1 MMTPKLI
8 ALDMDGTMLD
18 NDSRLTRRTKEAL
31 RAAQE
36 SGIRVV
42 AATGRMY
49 PSAMIHIRD
58 IGIESTSIFY
68 NGALIR
74 DPISGETVYE
84 RTLGRELTREIL
96 DFFRKRGW
104 YIQIYADDK
113 LVVKDRSDERCTYYE
128 NICGLRAV
136 ELGEDFWECGLDS
149 AKLLGI
155 SFDQPEFERMCTA
168 VRGEFGERIYQ
179 ATSWGAFV
187 EMVHPTVNKAK
198 ALERVSEHYGIAREE
213 VMAIGDGVND
223 IEMISWAGTGVAMG
237 NAKEIVKAS
246 ADIIAPPNTEDG
258 AAQIV
263 EQAVAALQ
271 RNSRQG

>member
-1 MMTPKLI
+1 MKTPKLI

-18 NDSRLTRRTKEAL
+18 GDSRLTQRTKEAL
-31 RAAQE
+31 RAAQDG
-36 SGIRVV
+36 GIRVA

-58 IGIESTSIFY
+58 VGIKSASIFY

-74 DPISGETVYE
+74 DPLSGETIYE
-84 RTLGRELTREIL
+84 RTLGRELTGEIL
-96 DFFRKRGW
+96 AFFREHGW
-104 YIQIYADDK
+104 YIQIYSDDK
-113 LVVKDRSDERCTYYE
+113 LIVKDRADERCQYYE
-128 NICGLRAV
+128 KIGGMEAAAR
-136 ELGEDFWECGLDS
+136 GEGFWECGLDS

-155 SFDQPEFERMCTA
+155 SFDLPEFERMCEE
-168 VRGEFGERIYQ
+168 VRRKFGSRIYQ

-187 EMVHPTVNKAK
+187 EIVHPAVNKAK
-198 ALERVSEHYGIAREE
+198 ALRRVSEYYGIAREE

-237 NAKEIVKAS
+237 NAKEKVKAA
-246 ADIIAPPNTEDG
+246 ADIVAPPNTEDG

-263 EQAVAALQ
+263 EEAVASL
-271 RNSRQG
+271 RKGR

>member
-1 MMTPKLI
+1 MTTPKLI
-8 ALDMDGTMLD
+8 ALDMDGTML
-18 NDSRLTRRTKEAL
+18 NGDSSLTRRTKEAL
-31 RAAQE
+31 RAAQG

-74 DPISGETVYE
+74 DPVSGETIYE
-84 RTLGRELTREIL
+84 KNLGRELTKEIL

-104 YIQIYADDK
+104 YVQIYSGDR
-113 LVVKDRSDERCTYYE
+113 LLVKDRSDERCKYYE
-128 NICGLRAV
+128 NICGLKAV
-136 ELGEDFWECGLDS
+136 GLGDGFWECGLDS
-149 AKLLGI
+149 AKLRGI
-155 SFDQPEFERMCTA
+155 SFDVPEIERMCA
-168 VRGEFGERIYQ
+168 KVRQGFGERIYQ
-179 ATSWGAFV
+179 ATSWGAFI

-198 ALERVSEHYGIAREE
+198 ALKRVSEYYGIDRED

-237 NAKEIVKAS
+237 NARDNVKAA
-246 ADIIAPPNTEDG
+246 ADIVAPPNTEDG

-263 EQAVAALQ
+263 EQIVAELWK
-271 RNSRQG
+271 RG

>member
-1 MMTPKLI
+1 
-8 ALDMDGTMLD
+8 
-18 NDSRLTRRTKEAL
+18 
-31 RAAQE
+31 
-36 SGIRVV
+36 
-42 AATGRMY
+42 
-49 PSAMIHIRD
+49 
-58 IGIESTSIFY
+58 
-68 NGALIR
+68 
-74 DPISGETVYE
+74 
-84 RTLGRELTREIL
+84 
-96 DFFRKRGW
+96 
-104 YIQIYADDK
+104 
-113 LVVKDRSDERCTYYE
+113 
-128 NICGLRAV
+128 
-136 ELGEDFWECGLDS
+136 
-149 AKLLGI
+149 
-155 SFDQPEFERMCTA
+155 MCAA

-246 ADIIAPPNTEDG
+246 ADIIAPSNTEDG